1 MPIANH
7 LPQSDFLKRII
18 SYAFKVSTGVDSR
31 VILDEEGAESLLGN
45 GDMLLRCPECSGTQ
59 RLHGPYVSQEEIDAV
74 MTFFREL

>member
-1 MPIANH
+1 M
-7 LPQSDFLKRII
+7 
-18 SYAFKVSTGVDSR
+18 DSR

-74 MTFFREL
+74 MKFFREL